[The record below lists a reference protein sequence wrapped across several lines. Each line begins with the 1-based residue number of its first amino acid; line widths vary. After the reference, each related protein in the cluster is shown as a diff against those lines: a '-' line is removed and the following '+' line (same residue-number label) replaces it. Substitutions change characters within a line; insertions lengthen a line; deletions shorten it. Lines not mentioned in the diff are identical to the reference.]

1 MQCRCSQPLWALGI
15 PDCYPVLRPIRRIAF
30 ETVLLSSNAPPH
42 FDLINST
49 FYPNARR
56 LMTPILYNVE
66 SERPEAVFE
75 ELSGTKFFVRHQPR
89 TFKALV
95 AKPPTE
101 WGINIEQLRCVSRL
115 GVFLIDEAGMVWGRR
130 VSAEEAAPIPIEP
143 GTIQVRLLF
152 PSDAAITKYEF
163 SFDFAQSLMDFEL
176 VPVFADAN
184 LRDYVPPIAAR
195 IDLIRRWGSQSTGL
209 SIRIYA
215 LYARSAG
222 DLYVPITGLAPYIVV
237 TDNAN
242 TVIPATFTE
251 YGSGLYDAPNPI
263 PLPPTS
269 GNPYTVRVSGAPT
282 GPFDYTTA
290 IAQFN
295 ID

>member
-15 PDCYPVLRPIRRIAF
+15 PDCHPVLRPIRRIAF
-30 ETVLLSSNAPPH
+30 ETQLGSSSTPGD
-42 FDLINST
+42 FDLVNSRV
-49 FYPNARR
+49 YPNARR

-115 GVFLIDEAGMVWGRR
+115 GVFLIDDAGVVWGRR
-130 VSAEEAAPIPIEP
+130 VSFNEAAPIPIEP
-143 GTIQVRLLF
+143 GTVQVRLLF

-176 VPVFADAN
+176 VPVFADAGLLN
-184 LRDYVPPIAAR
+184 YTPGIAAR
-195 IDLIRRWGSQSTGL
+195 IIGEWQRSALFAAV
-209 SIRIYA
+209 YA
-215 LYARSAG
+215 LYARGAG
-222 DLYVPITGLAPYIVV
+222 DLYIPITGLATYLELR
-237 TDNAN
+237 DNAN
-242 TVIPATFTE
+242 TLITTNFTE
-251 YGSGLYDAPNPI
+251 VAPGAYVSD
-263 PLPPTS
+263 PLTLSPS
-269 GNPYTVRVSGAPT
+269 GNPYTIRVGSSAPAGA
-282 GPFDYTTA
+282 FDYTTA
-290 IAQFN
+290 VAQFTV
-295 ID
+295 

>member
-1 MQCRCSQPLWALGI
+1 
-15 PDCYPVLRPIRRIAF
+15 VLRPIRRIAF
-30 ETVLLSSNAPPH
+30 ETVLDESRDPAD
-42 FDLINST
+42 FDLVNST
-49 FYPNARR
+49 LYPNARR

-115 GVFLIDEAGMVWGRR
+115 GVFLIDDAGVVWGRR
-130 VSAEEAAPIPIEP
+130 VNFIDAAPIPIEP

-152 PSDAAITKYEF
+152 PSDSAITKYEF

-176 VPVFADAN
+176 VPVFASAGLLN
-184 LRDYVPPIAAR
+184 YAPRLAAR
-195 IDLIRRWGSQSTGL
+195 LEAVWIVATQELMVYV
-209 SIRIYA
+209 YA

-222 DLYVPITGLAPYIVV
+222 EPYIPIPGLASYLELR
-237 TDNAN
+237 DNTN
-242 TVIPATFTE
+242 TLIPTSFTE
-251 YGSGLYDAPNPI
+251 PAPGVYVANS
-263 PLPPTS
+263 LSLSSS
-269 GNPYTVRVSGAPT
+269 GNPYTIRVGSSAPAGA
-282 GPFDYTTA
+282 FDYTTA
-290 IAQFN
+290 VAQFN
-295 ID
+295 V